1 MSNMD
6 KTEPLWPLAGPT
18 GPIGG
23 HWNDAGE
30 SYSSLTRTR
39 TGIYLSIY
47 LYLYLSLSIYLYLS
61 IWYLAHTY
69 LVPT

>member
-47 LYLYLSLSIYLYLS
+47 LSIYLYLS